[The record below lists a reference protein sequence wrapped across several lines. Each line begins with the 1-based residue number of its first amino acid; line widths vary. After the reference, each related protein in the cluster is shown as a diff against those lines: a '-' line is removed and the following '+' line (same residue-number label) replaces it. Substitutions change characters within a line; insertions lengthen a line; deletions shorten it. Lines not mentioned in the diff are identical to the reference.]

1 MGPSAE
7 HEERRA
13 ALSAIAVLSGFDL
26 AVRSALPDGS
36 RPDVLHISSADRR
49 VFIGEAKH
57 SETPGNVSTLARMRR
72 YLAWFGSGSCGSAEC
87 LLAVCHA
94 SADDDRAWRASLHL
108 LASEE
113 QLIVTSTCSRFLGRG
128 ATLTWAAMSDKSVV
142 GGYSLTVARREQ
154 IGPPR

>member
-7 HEERRA
+7 HEARREV
-13 ALSAIAVLSGFDL
+13 LGAIAILSGFDL

-57 SETPGNVSTLARMRR
+57 SETPGCLDTLARMRR
-72 YLAWFGSGSCGSAEC
+72 YLAWFGSPDGGPAEC
-87 LLAVCHA
+87 LMAVCH
-94 SADDDRAWRASLHL
+94 SRRDDRRAWQASLHL

-113 QLIVTSTCSRFLGRG
+113 QLSVGSTGSKSLGLD
-128 ATLTWAAMSDKSVV
+128 TVLTWAVMSGRSAPAV
-142 GGYSLTVARREQ
+142 GSR
-154 IGPPR
+154 